1 MGRIRNTLAA
11 AAIGAA
17 LTASNASAEEAPAAN
32 GPATTVA
39 PPQPAS
45 TTTVPAPVTPGIQKG
60 SPLSAPPAGPSKPD
74 DSAGSGGTSPH
85 ATPGDKKGGSESSS
99 ESSSEEAGGTA
110 VAPPPSQSFPV
121 FSIPGSTCAAAGV
134 PPVLIPIYQRA
145 SAAYGLGPQG
155 AAVLAGINEVET
167 AFGTNLN
174 VSSAGA
180 VGWMQFMPST
190 WETYGV
196 DANGDGVRDPYNPED
211 AIFAA
216 ASYLSAAGM
225 PSDTYGAIYAY
236 NHADWY
242 VAEVLANANCYAP
255 SLGGAASA
263 VIAPPQLQML
273 DCRPAKSWHHEI
285 PASYLAAFESA
296 AGRYGLGQ
304 RGVWAL
310 AAVARLESSFGRG
323 MSKRQ
328 LRRSGP
334 LGLEPIEWRRYAVDG
349 DGDGRIRHADPAD
362 SAATLARLI
371 WSRGGLRAGIFT
383 HNQAA
388 WYVQAVLGEA
398 EKIEGACS
406 VHYVDWQI
414 ALPAAAG
421 SYVNPFSLST
431 ELITGRI
438 DQGVDFVGSGAIVA
452 IGDAKVLRVGAPGW
466 PEEGGVLY
474 QLLDGPLKGETIF
487 VYEGVDATVQPGQ
500 TVRAGEQIATF
511 RPGGSIEIGFAD
523 AAGTPLSH
531 GEYFEGKVTQSG
543 LEMFSFLQALGV

>member
-1 MGRIRNTLAA
+1 MDRLRNILVAGV
-11 AAIGAA
+11 IGAA
-17 LTASNASAEEAPAAN
+17 LTTSSAAAAGAPPTAETT
-32 GPATTVA
+32 PTVA

-45 TTTVPAPVTPGIQKG
+45 ETTVPAPV
-60 SPLSAPPAGPSKPD
+60 
-74 DSAGSGGTSPH
+74 SAGVQQGATLAAPALTPEKSTPSGGTSPG
-85 ATPGDKKGGSESSS
+85 PSE
-99 ESSSEEAGGTA
+99 ESSEEEPALPEGEAAPGATTA
-110 VAPPPSQSFPV
+110 PLPSQTFAVP
-121 FSIPGSTCAAAGV
+121 SIPSSTCAAAGV

-174 VSSAGA
+174 LSSAGA
-180 VGWMQFMPST
+180 EGWMQFLPST

-196 DANGDGVRDPYNPED
+196 DANSDGVRDPFNPED

-225 PSDTYGAIYAY
+225 PADTYGAIYAY

-255 SLGGAASA
+255 SVGGSA
-263 VIAPPQLQML
+263 TALAIPPQLQVL
-273 DCRPAKSWHHEI
+273 NCEPAKAWRDKV
-285 PASYLAAFESA
+285 PADYLAAFESA

-310 AAVARLESSFGRG
+310 AAIARLESSFGRG
-323 MSKRQ
+323 MSKQQ
-328 LRRSGP
+328 LEETGP
-334 LGLEPIEWRRYAVDG
+334 LGLEPIEWHRYAVDG
-349 DGDGRIRHADPAD
+349 DGDGRIDHADPAD
-362 SAATLARLI
+362 SAATLAREI
-371 WSRGGLRAGIFT
+371 WSRGSLRAGVFT

-388 WYVQAVLGEA
+388 WYVQAVLAEA
-398 EKIEGACS
+398 EQIEGQCRM
-406 VHYVDWQI
+406 HYVDWQL
-414 ALPAAAG
+414 ALPTAANNYL
-421 SYVNPFSLST
+421 SPFALST
-431 ELITGRI
+431 ELVTGRI
-438 DQGVDFVGSGAIVA
+438 DQGVDFTGTGAIVA
-452 IGDAKVLRVGAPGW
+452 IGDAKVLSVGAPGW

-487 VYEGVDATVQPGQ
+487 VYEGVDATVQAGQ
-500 TVRAGEQIATF
+500 TIKAGQQIATF

-543 LEMFSFLQALGV
+543 LEMFSLLQALGV

>member
-1 MGRIRNTLAA
+1 MGRLRNTFVA

-17 LTASNASAEEAPAAN
+17 LAAGSASAAEAPPTAAI
-32 GPATTVA
+32 A

-45 TTTVPAPVTPGIQKG
+45 TTTVPSPVSSGVQQG
-60 SPLSAPPAGPSKPD
+60 SPLAAPPVKPPSGP
-74 DSAGSGGTSPH
+74 SGGTSPH
-85 ATPGDKKGGSESSS
+85 TSAGSDKGSPSESSG
-99 ESSSEEAGGTA
+99 EEAGATA
-110 VAPPPSQSFPV
+110 APLPSQTFAVP
-121 FSIPGSTCAAAGV
+121 SIPSSTCAAVGV

-145 SAAYGLGPQG
+145 AAAYGLGPQG
-155 AAVLAGINEVET
+155 ASVLAGINEVET

-174 VSSAGA
+174 ISSAGA
-180 VGWMQFMPST
+180 EGWMQFMPST
-190 WETYGV
+190 WESYGV

-216 ASYLSAAGM
+216 AGYLSAAGM
-225 PSDTYGAIYAY
+225 PSDTYGAIYSY

-255 SLGGAASA
+255 SVGGAATA
-263 VIAPPQLQML
+263 MATPPQLEML
-273 DCRPAKSWHHEI
+273 SCRSAKSRHDKI
-285 PASYLAAFESA
+285 PDAYLAAFESA
-296 AGRYGLGQ
+296 AGRYDLGS

-310 AAVARLESSFGRG
+310 ASVARLESSFGRG

-328 LRRSGP
+328 LRQTGP
-334 LGLEPIEWRRYAVDG
+334 LGLEPSEWRHYAVDG
-349 DGDGRIRHADPAD
+349 DGDGRIRHGDPAD
-362 SAATLARLI
+362 SAATLAREI
-371 WSRGGLRAGIFT
+371 WSRGSLRAGIFT

-388 WYVQAVLGEA
+388 WYVQAVLAEA
-398 EKIEGACS
+398 EQIEGACR
-406 VHYVDWQI
+406 VHYVDWQL

-421 SYVNPFSLST
+421 NYVNPFALST
-431 ELITGRI
+431 ELVTGRI
-438 DQGVDFVGSGAIVA
+438 DQGVDFVGTGPIVA

-474 QLLDGPLKGETIF
+474 QLLDGPLKGETVF
-487 VYEGVDATVQPGQ
+487 VYEGVDATVQAGQ
-500 TVRAGEQIATF
+500 TVKAGQQIAGF

-531 GEYFEGKVTQSG
+531 GEYFEGKVTQGG